1 MSVQLAG
8 KIAIFNIDGT
18 IDMTGA
24 GLLDPDE
31 SINRSASLTDPTNPV
46 DLVKDGTILTRA
58 YANNQRR
65 VAVSFVPY
73 DPDNPGNL
81 ATLKSKVKLP
91 AKGSIVTLA
100 GFASADFNG
109 NWNYETG
116 SMDPQDGGYL
126 TMSLTITQVLNAAG
140 TWEALTPQ

>member
-1 MSVQLAG
+1 MSVQLTG

-18 IDMTGA
+18 IDMTGT
-24 GLLDPDE
+24 GLLDADE
-31 SINRSASLTDPTNPV
+31 SINRSASLTDPTSTV
-46 DLVKDGTILTRA
+46 DLVKDGVILSRA

-65 VAVSFVPY
+65 VTLTFVPY

-81 ATLKSKVKLP
+81 VTLKGKVKLP

-109 NWNYETG
+109 NWNFETG
-116 SMDPQDGGYL
+116 SLDPQDGGY
-126 TMSLTITQVLNAAG
+126 MSMSITITQVLNGAG
-140 TWEALTPQ
+140 TWESLTPQ